1 MNRIIINIEYRE
13 KKHLLIILGNS
24 NSSAGDSDF
33 ERVDVLPSMDDNAQI
48 DANEGN
54 VELVS
59 DMDSDSDDVDM
70 LPVTDENAMDYRG
83 HLSESVD
90 TIHLTGKQFD
100 SNGDYYLEN
109 DGVCKNLFGMDIHS
123 QHGKYSSG
131 SGSWYAQAEKDPS
144 YMDERSNFITL
155 ESFSHPT
162 DDDDDDDNSGDDQAS
177 DGKYFQK

>member
-1 MNRIIINIEYRE
+1 M
-13 KKHLLIILGNS
+13 IILGNS
-24 NSSAGDSDF
+24 NSSADDSGSD
-33 ERVDVLPSMDDNAQI
+33 RIHVLPPMGDNAQI

-59 DMDSDSDDVDM
+59 DMGSDSEDVEM
-70 LPVTDENAMDYRG
+70 LPVTDENAIDYRSN
-83 HLSESVD
+83 LSESVD
-90 TIHLTGKQFD
+90 PIHLTGKQFD
-100 SNGDYYLEN
+100 SNEDYYLEN

-162 DDDDDDDNSGDDQAS
+162 DDDDDDDNSGEDQAS
-177 DGKYFQK
+177 EGKYH

>member
-1 MNRIIINIEYRE
+1 M
-13 KKHLLIILGNS
+13 IILGNS
-24 NSSAGDSDF
+24 NSSADESDS

-48 DANEGN
+48 DANEEN

-59 DMDSDSDDVDM
+59 DMDSGSDDVQM
-70 LPVTDENAMDYRG
+70 LPVADENAMDYRS
-83 HLSESVD
+83 HLSESVE

-100 SNGDYYLEN
+100 SNGDYFLEN

-162 DDDDDDDNSGDDQAS
+162 DDDDDDDNSVDDQAS
-177 DGKYFQK
+177 DGKYIQ